1 MKSTIK
7 EMPIAGQ
14 LLKNLGAL
22 NRNIKH
28 VVQSSLFYLK
38 NKKLLSLNK
47 VLAGSAAGRRA
58 FILATGPSIKTQDLS
73 RLQGELCV
81 SVSNFFVHPD
91 FKKIS
96 PEYHIFPASHKPITV
111 EQMLDL
117 LRDAE
122 KHFPD
127 GQKIFMSATDKYLV
141 EKFGVFK
148 KQKVYYYLIS
158 SSPLTAQGM
167 INFSKRLPIIQTS
180 PHIAVYL
187 SLYLDVKEIYLLGVD
202 HDWILHIGETR
213 HFYDEKKS
221 ALAQTGYNEWL
232 ESDLGTEC
240 EAYGRLWK
248 IYRQIRTYA
257 TKHKVVIINATT
269 GSLLDVFPRANL
281 EEILK
286 K

>member
-1 MKSTIK
+1 M
-7 EMPIAGQ
+7 
-14 LLKNLGAL
+14 
-22 NRNIKH
+22 
-28 VVQSSLFYLK
+28 
-38 NKKLLSLNK
+38 
-47 VLAGSAAGRRA
+47 
-58 FILATGPSIKTQDLS
+58 
-73 RLQGELCV
+73 
-81 SVSNFFVHPD
+81 
-91 FKKIS
+91 
-96 PEYHIFPASHKPITV
+96 
-111 EQMLDL
+111 
-117 LRDAE
+117 
-122 KHFPD
+122 
-127 GQKIFMSATDKYLV
+127 
-141 EKFGVFK
+141 
-148 KQKVYYYLIS
+148 IS